1 MTHYMQ
7 QIATPWARVPDEQS
21 LPFLFFHNDE
31 HSFAQPQIVRI
42 ITFLR
47 IFTPTPS
54 YSTVFFPFLLL
65 TTALR
70 KTPSSANFTK
80 PRRSSLFFLSS
91 HALFWSAPLFTTTV
105 SCCHFTKLECS
116 WNYSLSTMAT
126 LR

>member
-1 MTHYMQ
+1 MTHYTQ
-7 QIATPWARVPDEQS
+7 QIATPWAHVPDEQS

-80 PRRSSLFFLSS
+80 PRRSSLFFFFRRTRFFGLLRFSQR
-91 HALFWSAPLFTTTV
+91 LFRAVT
-105 SCCHFTKLECS
+105 
-116 WNYSLSTMAT
+116 SLN
-126 LR
+126 